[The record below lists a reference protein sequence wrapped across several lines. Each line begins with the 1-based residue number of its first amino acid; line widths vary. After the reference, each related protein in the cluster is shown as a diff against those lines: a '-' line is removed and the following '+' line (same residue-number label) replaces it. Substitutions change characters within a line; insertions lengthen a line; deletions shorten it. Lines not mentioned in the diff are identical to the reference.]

1 MVMTDRPRW
10 WRRLSWMFV
19 VAFLLPLGVSASTV
33 EREGS
38 TFASARRDSSG
49 LSPDPT
55 KTPEAVIQ
63 VFAAR
68 TYGWRG
74 AFAVH
79 TWIVVK
85 REGAPSFNRYEVE
98 GWGVGRGAA
107 AVRIDRRGPDNYW
120 HGSKPELLADRRGAG
135 VETLIDKIETAVA
148 SYPYHDR
155 YVTWPG
161 PNSNTFTAHVL
172 RNVPELE
179 VALPNTA
186 IGKDFLPDGI
196 VASTPSGT
204 GFQFSLL
211 GLLGIAVGR
220 DEGLEVNVL
229 GLSLGIDPLGPAIK
243 LPGIGR
249 IGR

>member
-1 MVMTDRPRW
+1 M
-10 WRRLSWMFV
+10 RLTRKLGL
-19 VAFLLPLGVSASTV
+19 FLALAILVPLGVSASTV

-38 TFASARRDSSG
+38 TWATARRDASG

-55 KTPEAVIQ
+55 TTPEAVVQ

-79 TWIVVK
+79 TWIAVK
-85 REGAPSFNRYEVE
+85 REGAPAFRRFEVE
-98 GWGVGRGAA
+98 GWGVNRGAA

-120 HGSKPELLADRRGAG
+120 HGSRPDLLADRRGEG
-135 VETLIDKIETAVA
+135 VEALIERIEAAVQ
-148 SYPYHDR
+148 SYPHHDH

-172 RNVPELE
+172 RHVPELG
-179 VALPNTA
+179 VALPTTA
-186 IGKDFLPDGI
+186 IGKDYLLEGL
-196 VASTPSGT
+196 VAATPSGT
-204 GFQFSLL
+204 GFQVSLL
-211 GLLGIAVGR
+211 GLLGVSIAKA
-220 DEGLEVNVL
+220 EGFEVNLL
-229 GLSLGIDPLGPAIK
+229 GLTLGIDPLGPAIS

-249 IGR
+249 IGP